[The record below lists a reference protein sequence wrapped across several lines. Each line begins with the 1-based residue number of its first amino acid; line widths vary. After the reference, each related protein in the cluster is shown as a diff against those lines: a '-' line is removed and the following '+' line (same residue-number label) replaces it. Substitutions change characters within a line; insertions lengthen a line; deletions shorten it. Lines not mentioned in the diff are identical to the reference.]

1 MWDLLGTVVV
11 LLLALYGCME
21 GLRRLT
27 ERVLTL
33 PADCGMLVLVFRG
46 HCEDAEYTL
55 RSAATRRLP
64 IVAVDAGVDAE
75 TRAVLETVANTVCG
89 VECVT
94 AAAFCEQFF

>member
-1 MWDLLGTVVV
+1 MWNVLGTVAV

-21 GLRRLT
+21 GLRRLA

-33 PADCGMLVLVFRG
+33 PADRGMIVLVFRG
-46 HCEDAEYTL
+46 HCEDAEYLL

-64 IVAVDAGVDAE
+64 VVAVDAGADE
-75 TRAVLETVANTVCG
+75 DTRAVLDTTASAVCG

-94 AAAFCEQFF
+94 AATFCEQFF